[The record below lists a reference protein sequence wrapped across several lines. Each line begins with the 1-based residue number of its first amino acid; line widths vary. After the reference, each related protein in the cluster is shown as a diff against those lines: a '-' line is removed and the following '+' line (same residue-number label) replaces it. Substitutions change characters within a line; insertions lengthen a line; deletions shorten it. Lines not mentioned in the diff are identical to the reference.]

1 MHEHVS
7 FAGADPAGLAAMLV
21 ALFLTG
27 LTGGFAHCV
36 GMCAPF
42 VLAQVGGGLAAR
54 PAGVPAPPVGLARL
68 RGGLLLPY
76 HLGRLTTYAGLGGLS
91 GALSGYVVRE
101 SGFSALLGVV
111 LSGAMLLFVLQGLRA
126 AGIGWAPALGEAA
139 AARFGAALARPLR
152 AWFAQPTG
160 TSGYLLGVAL
170 GFLPCGFL
178 YAALAAAM
186 GAGSAAGGFLAMAAF
201 AAGTVPPLM
210 VVGVLGSAAGSGWA
224 GAMRRLAPALY
235 LVNAVLLGAA
245 AWRALF

>member
-1 MHEHVS
+1 MHEHAMI
-7 FAGADPAGLAAMLV
+7 AGADPAGLAAMLV

-42 VLAQVGGGLAAR
+42 VLAQIGGELAAR
-54 PAGVPAPPVGLARL
+54 PPGAPPPLGLARL

-101 SGFSALLGVV
+101 SGFSALLGLV
-111 LSGAMLLFVLQGLRA
+111 LAGAMLLFLLQGLRV
-126 AGIGWAPALGEAA
+126 AGVGWVPSFGDAA
-139 AARFGAALARPLR
+139 AARFGVALARPLR
-152 AWFAQPTG
+152 ALFAQPTG
-160 TSGYLLGVAL
+160 ASGYLLGITL

-178 YAALAAAM
+178 YASLAAAM

-201 AAGTVPPLM
+201 ALGTVPPLM
-210 VVGVLGSAAGSGWA
+210 VVGVLGSTAGSGWA

-245 AWRALF
+245 SWRALF